1 MVDLRESD
9 LEEVLGLKDYE
20 DRRVPILQ
28 VKKPAL
34 PTRRS
39 STDYHSTRN
48 GDTHEVYVEL
58 RELVMDEKNQELQWM
73 EEARWLQMEEN
84 RGKDGTWGH
93 PHVSYLTFW
102 SLFELQKAF
111 AKGTVLLDL
120 PEKSLA
126 GVVNQLLDRFI
137 IDGQIRRQDREKLLR
152 TLLLKHSHARD
163 IEALGGVKPAIL
175 TSSGDPSQPLLPQRP
190 SLEAQLF
197 CEQGEGIT
205 ERYPPPGILEKILQ
219 NSETTLVL
227 VGRVDFLE
235 RPVLGFVRLKDPMQ
249 LEPKQEKLGQPAVPV
264 RFLFVLLGP
273 EAPNM
278 DYTQLGRAAATLM
291 SERVFRT
298 EAYLAQSKKK
308 LVHSLESFLNC
319 SLVLPPSEASL

>member
-1 MVDLRESD
+1 MDGSLVIDQITWKFCSHF
-9 LEEVLGLKDYE
+9 
-20 DRRVPILQ
+20 Q
-28 VKKPAL
+28 
-34 PTRRS
+34 
-39 STDYHSTRN
+39 
-48 GDTHEVYVEL
+48 VYVEL

-126 GVVNQLLDRFI
+126 GVVNHLLDRFI

-152 TLLLKHSHARD
+152 TLLLKHSRARD
-163 IEALGGVKPAIL
+163 IEALGG
-175 TSSGDPSQPLLPQRP
+175 
-190 SLEAQLF
+190 
-197 CEQGEGIT
+197 GEGIT
-205 ERYPPPGILEKILQ
+205 EGYPPPGILEKILQ

-291 SERVFRT
+291 SERVSRGG
-298 EAYLAQSKKK
+298 
-308 LVHSLESFLNC
+308 
-319 SLVLPPSEASL
+319 